1 MKLYLHS
8 VRLNVVGDKL
18 GHQVRELVG
27 DAVDLGVGQVHRK
40 HQVQVLEEV
49 LRDPV
54 QPLVCLV
61 VSCILLLNYFDFLP
75 LQKHWVK
82 AMRHKGGQHLSRLYE
97 MKRMDC

>member
-27 DAVDLGVGQVHRK
+27 DAVDLGVGQVHCK

-49 LRDPV
+49 LRDAI
-54 QPLVCLV
+54 QPLVSLAV
-61 VSCILLLNYFDFLP
+61 ARILLLDDLDLFP
-75 LQKHWVK
+75 LQQHRVETMGDKSC
-82 AMRHKGGQHLSRLYE
+82 QHLTNNFLL
-97 MKRMDC
+97 